1 MDRSIIAA
9 IAWHELI
16 VTIRSRWLGTFALA
30 FGALALAISYFG
42 LVTGGMVGFQG
53 FSRTSA
59 SVLNLVLYLIPLVAL
74 MMGTLSFTSEKSAG
88 ELLFSQPVTRTEI
101 LVGKLLGL
109 FLSLVSATLLGF
121 GSAGLVIALKTHGEG
136 AERYPLVVGLALVL
150 ELVFLCLAALTAT
163 LCQRKSKA
171 IGVALFLWFF
181 FVIFYDLLV
190 IGGTFLLKERTA
202 NLFVFLSLFGN
213 PVDMIRV
220 ASLIALNGKEIFGA
234 AGAALIRFVGGSGAL
249 IALMIALLGVWIVA
263 PIIAADRLLRRQD
276 I

>member
-9 IAWHELI
+9 IVRHEVI
-16 VTIRSRWLGTFALA
+16 ITIRSRWLGIFALA

-59 SVLNLVLYLIPLVAL
+59 SLLNLVLYVIPLVAVI
-74 MMGTLSFTSEKSAG
+74 MGTLSFTSEKSTG

-109 FLSLVSATLLGF
+109 YLSLVSATLLGF
-121 GSAGLVIALKTHGEG
+121 GSAGLVIALKTSGEG

-171 IGVALFLWFF
+171 VGVALFLWFF

-190 IGGTFLLKERTA
+190 IGGTFLLRERTA
-202 NLFVFLSLFGN
+202 NIFLFLSLFGN

-249 IALMIALLGVWIVA
+249 IALMTALLVVWIAA
-263 PIIAADRLLRRQD
+263 PIIAADRLLRQQD

>member
-9 IAWHELI
+9 IARHELI
-16 VTIRSRWLGTFALA
+16 ITIRSRWLGIFALA
-30 FGALALAISYFG
+30 FGALTLAISYFG
-42 LVTGGMVGFQG
+42 LVTGGRVGFQG

-59 SVLNLVLYLIPLVAL
+59 SLLNLALYVIPLVAVV
-74 MMGTLSFTSEKSAG
+74 MGTLSFTSEKSGG

-121 GSAGLVIALKTHGEG
+121 GSAGLVIALKTSGEG

-190 IGGTFLLKERTA
+190 IGGTFLLTERTA
-202 NLFVFLSLFGN
+202 NVFLFLSLFGN

-249 IALMIALLGVWIVA
+249 IALMTALLVVWIA
-263 PIIAADRLLRRQD
+263 TPIIAADRLLRRQD

>member
-9 IAWHELI
+9 IAWHELV
-16 VTIRSRWLGTFALA
+16 VTIRSRWLGIFALA

-109 FLSLVSATLLGF
+109 FLSLVAATLLGF
-121 GSAGLVIALKTHGEG
+121 GSAGLVIALKTSGEG

-150 ELVFLCLAALTAT
+150 ELVFLCLAVLTAT

-220 ASLIALNGKEIFGA
+220 ASLIALDGEEIFGV

-249 IALMIALLGVWIVA
+249 IALMTALLVVWIAA

>member
-9 IAWHELI
+9 IARHELI
-16 VTIRSRWLGTFALA
+16 ITIRSRWLGIFALA
-30 FGALALAISYFG
+30 FGALTLAISYFG
-42 LVTGGMVGFQG
+42 LVTGGRVGFQG

-59 SVLNLVLYLIPLVAL
+59 SLLNLALYVIPLVAVVI
-74 MMGTLSFTSEKSAG
+74 GTLSFTSEKSGG

-109 FLSLVSATLLGF
+109 FLSLASATLLGF
-121 GSAGLVIALKTHGEG
+121 GSAGLVIALKTSGEG

-190 IGGTFLLKERTA
+190 IGGTFLLTERTA
-202 NLFVFLSLFGN
+202 NVFLFLSLFGN

-249 IALMIALLGVWIVA
+249 IALMTALLVVWIA
-263 PIIAADRLLRRQD
+263 TPIIAADRLLRRQD